1 MLTSNARTPNAS
13 LARCTLSGST
23 FLIREH
29 GGGGTLD
36 RHLANGTQGRLIS
49 WHPEKPTKDKKALL
63 ASHPDLT
70 ARFVKEGSVSKSE
83 LVADVDFID
92 VAVRQENLTTIPG
105 MPVMA
110 QMPLQP
116 CYGLTI
122 HKTQALSTVGWRRD
136 ALCLHSVR
144 RAKQARRDIWEALLQ
159 AGGSQI
165 LASTK
170 TFSPPRQF

>member
-1 MLTSNARTPNAS
+1 MHPVRPPHL
-13 LARCTLSGST
+13 
-23 FLIREH
+23 LIREH

-49 WHPEKPTKDKKALL
+49 WHPEKPDKDKKALL

-83 LVADVDFID
+83 LVADIDFID

-105 MPVMA
+105 MPVMV

-122 HKTQALSTVGWRRD
+122 HKTQALSTVDWRRD

-144 RAKQARRDIWEALLQ
+144 RAKQATFAPSGSNISSAGYSKASSRRRL
-159 AGGSQI
+159 I
-165 LASTK
+165 L
-170 TFSPPRQF
+170 RM